1 MHHDRRDEKF
11 CVLNPEQHRVSC
23 AFYPPPVQDRP
34 IFILYPRPAACQHYF
49 RVELP
54 WEEGGGRGGGGLFRV
69 NDEWLRDA
77 HSSMCLGNLTF
88 TVKYVFRC
96 RMRFQT
102 RRNRCRG
109 NWVGNLRSFSVYVR
123 TYVRVY
129 ANFGLKFN
137 LVQVLD
143 SWISGK

>member
-1 MHHDRRDEKF
+1 MY
-11 CVLNPEQHRVSC
+11 RVHFTRLRSKIG
-23 AFYPPPVQDRP
+23 RSSS
-34 IFILYPRPAACQHYF
+34 FIPGQPLASIISVSNFHGKR
-49 RVELP
+49 EGEG
-54 WEEGGGRGGGGLFRV
+54 EEEGLFRV

-102 RRNRCRG
+102 RRNRCGG

-137 LVQVLD
+137 LVVVQVLD